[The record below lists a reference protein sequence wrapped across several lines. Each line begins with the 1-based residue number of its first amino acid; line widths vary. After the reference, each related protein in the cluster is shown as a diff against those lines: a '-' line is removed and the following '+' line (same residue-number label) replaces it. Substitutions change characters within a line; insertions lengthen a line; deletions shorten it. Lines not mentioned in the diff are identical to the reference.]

1 MTAAR
6 KRRRKKRSPKKN
18 KSWARLLT
26 AGIFRILLGLVIISL
41 LLVLTL
47 RWINPPTSM
56 MMTIQRCEAVMNH
69 RKDFRI
75 DYRWVNWEQI
85 VLHLPLAIIA
95 SEDQKF
101 PVHHG
106 FDLEAITDAVNTRMN
121 GGSPA
126 WCFHHNPASGQESFS
141 LAGEIFFT

>member
-1 MTAAR
+1 MSTNR
-6 KRRRKKRSPKKN
+6 QRRRKKRIPRKN
-18 KSWARLLT
+18 KGWARRLT

-56 MMTIQRCEAVMNH
+56 MMTIQRWEAAMNH

-75 DYRWVNWEQI
+75 DYRWVNWAQI
-85 VLHLPLAIIA
+85 ALHLPLAIIA

-101 PVHHG
+101 PIHHG
-106 FDLEAITDAVNTRMN
+106 FDLEAISDAV
-121 GGSPA
+121 
-126 WCFHHNPASGQESFS
+126 
-141 LAGEIFFT
+141 